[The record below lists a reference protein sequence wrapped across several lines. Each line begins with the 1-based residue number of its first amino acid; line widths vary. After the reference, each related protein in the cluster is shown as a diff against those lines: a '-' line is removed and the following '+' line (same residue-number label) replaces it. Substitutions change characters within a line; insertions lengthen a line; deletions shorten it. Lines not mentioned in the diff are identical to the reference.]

1 MFLPLFSFVNTI
13 RYLHTAKQLFIVVHP
28 CNPRQYWLK
37 EELYESNSIEKN

>member
-1 MFLPLFSFVNTI
+1 
-13 RYLHTAKQLFIVVHP
+13 LFIVVHP